1 MTGST
6 LYSFDSGSY
15 FADSYKKL
23 LKTQAGKNKS
33 IIEELIEEIVKA
45 PFGYDCKEEPR
56 PNKMKLPENWRFFKL
71 RRKIAPHPSRRRRP
85 PKRRRR
91 PALGGNGGQAGASAV
106 EVSGKPHR
114 SRRARRPARPGSAAY
129 I

>member
-6 LYSFDSGSY
+6 LYSYDSGSY

-45 PFGYDCKEEPR
+45 PFGHDCKEEPR

-71 RRKIAPHPSRRRRP
+71 RRKIAPHGSGQIRVMYLVDERNNTTRFLLIYSHEQYEKRP
-85 PKRRRR
+85 HDTEII
-91 PALGGNGGQAGASAV
+91 NAV
-106 EVSGKPHR
+106 KELIGD
-114 SRRARRPARPGSAAY
+114 
-129 I
+129 